1 LVEIENILPVN
12 RLQFWAGK
20 PSIYNNNNN
29 NNVEYKKKIKRIR
42 SNSWRNNKFL
52 FSFCFVFFKGNG
64 IRGSTQSLSIWR
76 NANFMLRCCPPFRQT
91 IQMRKK
97 KEKKKKSN
105 LKKNNDELKKKKRES
120 CERNMT
126 ETHQTRQR

>member
-52 FSFCFVFFKGNG
+52 FSFCLFFSKEMESGDPPKVCPFG
-64 IRGSTQSLSIWR
+64 E
-76 NANFMLRCCPPFRQT
+76 MLILC
-91 IQMRKK
+91 
-97 KEKKKKSN
+97 
-105 LKKNNDELKKKKRES
+105 
-120 CERNMT
+120 
-126 ETHQTRQR
+126 

>member
-1 LVEIENILPVN
+1 MESGDPPKVCPFGE
-12 RLQFWAGK
+12 
-20 PSIYNNNNN
+20 
-29 NNVEYKKKIKRIR
+29 
-42 SNSWRNNKFL
+42 
-52 FSFCFVFFKGNG
+52 
-64 IRGSTQSLSIWR
+64 
-76 NANFMLRCCPPFRQT
+76 MLRCCPPFRQT

-97 KEKKKKSN
+97 KEKKKKSK